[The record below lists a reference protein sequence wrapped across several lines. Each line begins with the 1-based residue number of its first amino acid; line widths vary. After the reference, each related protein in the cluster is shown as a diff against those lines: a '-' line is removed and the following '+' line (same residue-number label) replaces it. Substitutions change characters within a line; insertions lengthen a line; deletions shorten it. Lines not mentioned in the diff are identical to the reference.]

1 VAPGSG
7 LPVLTGGAL
16 TERAGRQAPCSCGGV
31 GAAGTYRRGAAPA
44 GGRATSAPA
53 LARVLAV
60 AGVQEVRCRFTLLD
74 MSERHNMACAPRH
87 PPSSAQR
94 AAVRR
99 SFPRTSSGAGRTGRR
114 ACQASALCRTCARYQ
129 ELCAHRLPQLAVLGA
144 VRMQPPSCPGC
155 LPGPPGPSC
164 SSTAISPAAEHT
176 QSAGD
181 ARWGRRCCPTA
192 SEPHLD
198 SSLERLRHEYEELLR
213 ENRALQG
220 KCAAA
225 EAQARCRPT
234 PLAIPYLVR
243 DSPERAG
250 LGGGCS

>member
-1 VAPGSG
+1 MAPGSG
-7 LPVLTGGAL
+7 LPVLAGGAL
-16 TERAGRQAPCSCGGV
+16 TERAGRQAPCSCGGG

-114 ACQASALCRTCARYQ
+114 ACQASALCRTCARTLSGALRAQ
-129 ELCAHRLPQLAVLGA
+129 AATAGGPGRCPHAAAIMPRLLAWAAWPQLLQHRHKPRCRTHPISRGCALGQAVLPDR
-144 VRMQPPSCPGC
+144 V
-155 LPGPPGPSC
+155 
-164 SSTAISPAAEHT
+164 
-176 QSAGD
+176 
-181 ARWGRRCCPTA
+181 
-192 SEPHLD
+192 
-198 SSLERLRHEYEELLR
+198 
-213 ENRALQG
+213 
-220 KCAAA
+220 
-225 EAQARCRPT
+225 
-234 PLAIPYLVR
+234 
-243 DSPERAG
+243 
-250 LGGGCS
+250 

>member
-1 VAPGSG
+1 MR
-7 LPVLTGGAL
+7 T
-16 TERAGRQAPCSCGGV
+16 QAPPFQC
-31 GAAGTYRRGAAPA
+31 AA
-44 GGRATSAPA
+44 S
-53 LARVLAV
+53 
-60 AGVQEVRCRFTLLD
+60 
-74 MSERHNMACAPRH
+74 HCAPQLPAHKQWRRPDRSPRLSGFCTLSH
-87 PPSSAQR
+87 
-94 AAVRR
+94 VR
-99 SFPRTSSGAGRTGRR
+99 
-114 ACQASALCRTCARYQ
+114 ARYQ
-129 ELCAHRLPQLAVLGA
+129 ELCAPRLPQLAVLGA

-164 SSTAISPAAEHT
+164 SSTALSPAAEQT
-176 QSAGD
+176 PSAGH

-234 PLAIPYLVR
+234 PLAIPSLVW

-250 LGGGCS
+250 LGGGGGCG